1 MATAMPLPAA
11 HSAGHPAT
19 FATDVANGLARRP
32 RQIPSKYFYDDRGS
46 ALFEEICVQPEYY
59 LTRTELAI
67 LDRHAGDI
75 AARVGARAMV
85 VEYGSGSGL
94 KTRRLLGALED
105 PVAYVPV
112 EISPAAL
119 EATASALARDFPRLE
134 LLPVCADFTAR
145 PVLPEP
151 RRAAARRLVF
161 FPGSTL
167 GNFDPVDAAKLLAGM
182 HADMGAGGMAVVGID
197 LVKDRASL
205 EAAYND
211 AAGVTAAFTLNL
223 LERINREL
231 GADFDLRRFRHRARY
246 NPLAQRIET
255 HIVSLADQLV
265 RVAGTP
271 VRFEE
276 GEAMLVEYSYKYTLA
291 GFSRMVAAAGL
302 RVAEAFTD
310 ADGRFAVVLIGRA

>member
-1 MATAMPLPAA
+1 MPLSGLQPAD
-11 HSAGHPAT
+11 PASM
-19 FATDVANGLARRP
+19 FAADVAGGLAHRP
-32 RQIPSKYFYDDRGS
+32 KRIPSKYFYDARGS
-46 ALFEEICVQPEYY
+46 ALFEDICAQPEYY
-59 LTRTELAI
+59 LTRTELSI
-67 LDRHAGDI
+67 LARHAPDI

-94 KTRRLLGALED
+94 KTRRLLAALEE

-119 EATASALARDFPRLE
+119 EATTAALAEEFPSLE
-134 LLPVCADFTAR
+134 LLPLCADFTTRLA
-145 PVLPEP
+145 LPEP
-151 RRAAARRLVF
+151 SRPAAHRLVF

-167 GNFDPVDAAKLLAGM
+167 GNFDLADAARLLAGM
-182 HADMGAGGMAVVGID
+182 RADMGTGGMAVVGID
-197 LVKDRASL
+197 LVKDPALL

-231 GADFDLRRFRHRARY
+231 EGNFDLRLFEHRARY

-291 GFSRMVAAAGL
+291 GFSRMAAAAGL
-302 RVAEAFTD
+302 RLAEAFTD
-310 ADGRFAVVLIGRA
+310 ADGRFAVVLLERGQG